1 MEAIVMVL
9 VILIAFSALRFV
21 LGFVGKIASV
31 FIKLVMRLVMIL
43 IFLGIV
49 LWVLDYYQIWSLK
62 EARQMVEQ
70 QAERFVLPELSDFKG
85 ENHQDHH

>member
-1 MEAIVMVL
+1 MEAIVIVL
-9 VILIAFSALRFV
+9 VILVAFSALRFV

-43 IFLGIV
+43 IFLGVI
-49 LWVLDYYQIWSLK
+49 LWVLDYYRIWSFK

-70 QAERFVLPELSDFKG
+70 QTDGFELPKLPDFKG
-85 ENHQDHH
+85 KSHQEHY

>member
-1 MEAIVMVL
+1 MEAIVIVI
-9 VILIAFSALRFV
+9 VILVAFSALRFV

-62 EARQMVEQ
+62 DARQMVEQ
-70 QAERFVLPELSDFKG
+70 QAERFDLPELPDFKG
-85 ENHQDHH
+85 KDHQNRH